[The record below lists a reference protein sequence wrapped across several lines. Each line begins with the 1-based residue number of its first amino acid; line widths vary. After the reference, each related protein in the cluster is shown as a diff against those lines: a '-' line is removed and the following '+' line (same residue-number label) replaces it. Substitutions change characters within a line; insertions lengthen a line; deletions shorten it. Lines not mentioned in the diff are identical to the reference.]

1 VLAIDEA
8 QFFADLVPFCTEA
21 AEGRGQRVIVAGLD
35 GDFRRGKFG
44 QLLELVP
51 LADSVTKL
59 SSQCAECGEAAPFTL
74 RTAAATATTLIGGS
88 ESYKPACRRCYQ
100 AYHQRAA
107 ATAVPATPE
116 PHSAADS
123 APPRPQPV

>member
-1 VLAIDEA
+1 MLAIDEA
-8 QFFADLVPFCTEA
+8 QFFADLVQFCTEA
-21 AEGRGQRVIVAGLD
+21 VEGRGQRVIVAGLD
-35 GDFRRGKFG
+35 GDFRRRKFG

-59 SSQCAECGEAAPFTL
+59 SSKCAECGAAAPFTL

-100 AYHQRAA
+100 AFDQRAA
-107 ATAVPATPE
+107 AVPTTAE
-116 PHSAADS
+116 PRSAADS
-123 APPRPQPV
+123 APPTPQPV